1 MPRIRLVKPP
11 PKAANNPTRHLYVSG
26 VGAAL
31 GHGEKDIEPLFSPY
45 GIIYCIELVTDSR
58 FVFVSFLHVDSAI
71 RAMEQSK
78 LMPPVPPFPSA
89 STTTAST
96 NAGNTNTTKFFLKY
110 AMEAKPVGPL
120 VVEPDCTSTTAD
132 IHVPGTFIFC
142 FFYSIMT
149 FVIFIVPP
157 LLYTL
162 SLTDPTMTLP
172 FIFCL
177 FYSALYPSSY
187 LH

>member
-31 GHGEKDIEPLFSPY
+31 GHTEKDIEPLFSPY
-45 GIIYCIELVTDSR
+45 GIIDCIELVTDSR

-96 NAGNTNTTKFFLKY
+96 NTGNTNTTKIFLKY

-132 IHVPGTFIFC
+132 IHVPGTFILC

-149 FVIFIVPP
+149 FVLSIGTTTIVH
-157 LLYTL
+157 
-162 SLTDPTMTLP
+162 SLIIEPTMTLP

-177 FYSALYPSSY
+177 FYSALSPSY